1 MDHLTIPQAAAR
13 LGVSVDTVRRRI
25 KAGLLRASRNDQGA
39 YVVEVPAA
47 PSAAAAPAAPGP
59 EEPQPSATDQHLFKK
74 EARRSSDFPHEVR
87 SLKELLDVE
96 RQRNEELREH
106 LVFQRQQLEKAQAE
120 REHLV
125 ALLETQQQQ
134 FGIEQLQRIL
144 GEAPARGSDER

>member
-1 MDHLTIPQAAAR
+1 MPPT
-13 LGVSVDTVRRRI
+13 ST
-25 KAGLLRASRNDQGA
+25 
-39 YVVEVPAA
+39 
-47 PSAAAAPAAPGP
+47 
-59 EEPQPSATDQHLFKK
+59 FKK

-96 RQRNEELREH
+96 FELMRS
-106 LVFQRQQLEKAQAE
+106 LGLFSAVQLEKAQAE

>member
-25 KAGLLRASRNDQGA
+25 KAGLMRASRNDQGA

-47 PSAAAAPAAPGP
+47 PSPASAPDVPGA
-59 EEPQPSATDQHLFKK
+59 EEPRPRATDRHLFKK
-74 EARRSSDFPHEVR
+74 EERRATDFPHEVR

-96 RQRNEELREH
+96 RQRNEQLREH

-120 REHLV
+120 RERMV

-134 FGIEQLQRIL
+134 FGIKQLQRIL
-144 GEAPARGSDER
+144 GEAPTRGSDER